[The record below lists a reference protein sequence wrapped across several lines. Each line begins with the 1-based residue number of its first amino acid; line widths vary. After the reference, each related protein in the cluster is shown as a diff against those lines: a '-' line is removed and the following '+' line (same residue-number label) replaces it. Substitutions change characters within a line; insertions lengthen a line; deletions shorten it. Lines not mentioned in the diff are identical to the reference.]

1 MQFQQRKRLRELIK
15 MERKL
20 QEIYLTYYNL
30 LTEQDLWQDHYQ
42 ILPIIFIKEFIKLHV
57 NTDTMIKNVKLL
69 ELHTKYATIFLNTQT
84 LKMIYWNANVYV
96 VTKTINKFDENLKE
110 RFLSTYKLSK
120 YNKHNFIFLLQ
131 KIVHPYEYLDDW
143 EVSMK
148 IQ

>member
-30 LTEQDLWQDHYQ
+30 LIEQDLWQDHYQ

-131 KIVHPYEYLDDW
+131 KTVHPYEYLDDW